1 MHGMKRIGLIVGFLA
16 VLVLSSAAFAAE
28 AEEEDKGLPLPLHT
42 IEGVGGRPI
51 TPTAYL
57 VNPPADGECFGMPA
71 VSAGYVMVGEK
82 DLQNV
87 GLTWNLGQ
95 RLELGYAVNRLGID
109 DLDSE
114 VRDELGVDFRPNRI
128 YLHHFNARYQL
139 IKENE
144 WDIPAMPAITAGAH
158 GKYNNDIDKINRDLG
173 DAMEAFA
180 DYQSERG
187 VDFTLTASK
196 TIDAGGLPIIVSL
209 GGRLSKASQFGL
221 LGFGDKYMGSFEGN
235 IATFVTDNI
244 VVGAEYRGKPDVME
258 RVPDLLA
265 EDDAWWDVHAA
276 YVLSPNSV
284 LYAVAGDAGAVA
296 NHTDEMFYGMV
307 FKYDF

>member
-1 MHGMKRIGLIVGFLA
+1 MRGAKRLGLTVAIVGM
-16 VLVLSSAAFAAE
+16 LVVGAGVFAAE
-28 AEEEDKGLPLPLHT
+28 AEEEKPPLPLHT

-57 VNPPADGECFGMPA
+57 VNTPPEGECFGMPA
-71 VSAGYVMVGEK
+71 LSAGYLMVGEK
-82 DLQNV
+82 DLQTL
-87 GLTWNLGQ
+87 GATWTLGQ
-95 RLELGYAVNRLGID
+95 RLELGYAANRLGID

-114 VRDELGVDFRPNRI
+114 VRSSTGLDFRPNRV
-128 YLHHFNARYQL
+128 YLHHFNARLQL
-139 IKENE
+139 IQEGQ
-144 WDIPAMPAITAGAH
+144 WDISCMPAVTVGAH
-158 GKYNNDIDKINRDLG
+158 GKYNNDINKINRDLG
-173 DAMEAFA
+173 DALEQLA

-196 TIDAGGLPIIVSL
+196 TFKVANWPFIVSL
-209 GGRLSKASQFGL
+209 GGRASKASQFGL
-221 LGFGDKYMGSFEGN
+221 LGFGDKYMGSIEGN
-235 IATFVTDNI
+235 IATFLADNI
-244 VVGAEYRGKPDVME
+244 VVGAEYRGKPPVMD

-265 EDDAWWDVHAA
+265 EDDGWWDVHAA
-276 YVLSPNSV
+276 YVINPNSV

>member
-1 MHGMKRIGLIVGFLA
+1 MLGVKRLGLMVAVVGM
-16 VLVLSSAAFAAE
+16 LVLTAGAFAAE
-28 AEEEDKGLPLPLHT
+28 SEDEGLPIPLHT

-57 VNPPADGECFGMPA
+57 VNPGPEGEPFGMPA

-87 GLTWNLGQ
+87 GITWTLWQ

-114 VRDELGVDFRPNRI
+114 IRSSTGLDFRPDRV
-128 YLHHFNARYQL
+128 YLHHFNARLQV
-139 IKENE
+139 IQEEE
-144 WDIPAMPAITAGAH
+144 WDNPCMPAITLGAH

-173 DAMEAFA
+173 DALESLA
-180 DYQSERG
+180 DYQNERG
-187 VDFTLTASK
+187 VDFTVTASK
-196 TIDAGGLPIIVSL
+196 TLMAGDWPVIVSL

-221 LGFGDKYMGSFEGN
+221 LGFGDKYLGSIEGN
-235 IATFVTDNI
+235 IATFLTDNL
-244 VVGAEYRGKPDVME
+244 VVGAEYRGKPPVMD
-258 RVPDLLA
+258 RIPDLLA
-265 EDDAWWDVHAA
+265 EDDGWWDVHAG
-276 YVLSPNSV
+276 YVFSPNSV